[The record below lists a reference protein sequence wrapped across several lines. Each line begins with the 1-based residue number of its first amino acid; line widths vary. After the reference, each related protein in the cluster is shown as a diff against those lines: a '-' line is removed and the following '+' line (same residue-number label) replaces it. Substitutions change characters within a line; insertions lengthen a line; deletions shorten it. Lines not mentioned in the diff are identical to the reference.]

1 MCVQKNSG
9 NKICRQRYV
18 YAKQMCIRHMHVRHA
33 FMWILYCFKLYYI
46 ILYYIILYVNNL
58 TLVPGLQFNRMLKC
72 SAVSDATRT
81 CASNHSVLFLAMWV
95 LSHKSSGMKVNGFIC
110 IVWYMHYRLVP
121 FDIIYY
127 IILYYIN
134 YIILYDMILYY
145 IILYY
150 IIYFIIL
157 YHILGVSCNTN
168 SLYLKTPLS
177 EVYSN
182 PLVVVY

>member
-95 LSHKSSGMKVNGFIC
+95 LSHKSSGMKANGFIC
-110 IVWYMHYRLVP
+110 IVWYMHYHLVP
-121 FDIIYY
+121 FDTPHARSC
-127 IILYYIN
+127 LKFGHRRWNKRDLARGN
-134 YIILYDMILYY
+134 YR
-145 IILYY
+145 
-150 IIYFIIL
+150 
-157 YHILGVSCNTN
+157 
-168 SLYLKTPLS
+168 KS
-177 EVYSN
+177 EVSVSTGSL
-182 PLVVVY
+182 LVCPMDVDSEIPMPPSSWRICG